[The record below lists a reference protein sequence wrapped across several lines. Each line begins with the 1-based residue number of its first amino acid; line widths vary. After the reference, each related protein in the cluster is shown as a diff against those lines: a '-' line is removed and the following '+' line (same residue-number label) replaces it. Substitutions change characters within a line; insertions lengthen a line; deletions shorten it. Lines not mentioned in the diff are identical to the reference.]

1 MGRRTYSRNRLAV
14 LLKSA
19 PSADQTAVTEHITSW
34 FRSYATAFSQ
44 LASDRRRDNEVLLDF
59 YALPCRLVGLE
70 TDMIIRSPEALAGF
84 GGVGGDVERLRQCGL
99 VEAEIADLLVDLIN
113 DRSARLEVL
122 WKRTFLNGDAYG
134 VTEVYAVVLTDLG
147 WRIAM
152 VFERHL

>member
-1 MGRRTYSRNRLAV
+1 
-14 LLKSA
+14 
-19 PSADQTAVTEHITSW
+19 
-34 FRSYATAFSQ
+34 
-44 LASDRRRDNEVLLDF
+44 
-59 YALPCRLVGLE
+59 
-70 TDMIIRSPEALAGF
+70 
-84 GGVGGDVERLRQCGL
+84 L